1 MIKEEK
7 SKIINELAESL
18 SKSSIVIATEYRG
31 ITAKEMVQLRKQL
44 REKGIDYKV
53 TKNTLTKFAADKTGK
68 EKLND
73 MLSGPLALAIGYDD
87 VVKPAKTISD
97 YIRTSGSSLKIRG
110 GLLGDKLL
118 TPQDIANLASIPP
131 KEVLLSRLVG
141 QLFAP
146 IQSLH
151 YLLSSPLRGLVY
163 TLNARAKQLES
174 S

>member
-7 SKIINELAESL
+7 GKIIDELAENL

-68 EKLND
+68 SKLDD

-87 VVKPAKTISD
+87 VVKPAKTLSD
-97 YIRTSGSSLKIRG
+97 YITHLW
-110 GLLGDKLL
+110 L
-118 TPQDIANLASIPP
+118 
-131 KEVLLSRLVG
+131 
-141 QLFAP
+141 
-146 IQSLH
+146 
-151 YLLSSPLRGLVY
+151 
-163 TLNARAKQLES
+163 
-174 S
+174 

>member
-31 ITAKEMVQLRKQL
+31 IPAKEMVHLRKQL

-53 TKNTLTKFAADKTGK
+53 TKNTLTRFAADKTGK

-87 VVKPAKTISD
+87 VVKPAKTLSD
-97 YIRTSGSSLKIRG
+97 YIRTSGSNLKIRG

-131 KEVLLSRLVG
+131 KEVLLARLVG

-151 YLLSSPLRGLVY
+151 YVLSSPLRGLVY
-163 TLNARAKQLES
+163 ALNARAKQMES
-174 S
+174 

>member
-31 ITAKEMVQLRKQL
+31 ISAKEMVQLRKQL

-53 TKNTLTKFAADKTGK
+53 TKNTLTRFAANKTGK
-68 EKLND
+68 ENLND

-87 VVKPAKTISD
+87 VVKPAKTLSD
-97 YIRTSGSSLKIRG
+97 YIRTSGSNLKIRG

-131 KEVLLSRLVG
+131 KEVLLARLVG

-151 YLLSSPLRGLVY
+151 YVLSSPLRGLVY

-174 S
+174 